1 MNGSGNKMLFHMNG
15 GGNKMLFRMNGG
27 GNKMLLSFQ
36 VSSSF
41 KMTGGISTVF
51 DMAGEKQ

>member
-1 MNGSGNKMLFHMNG
+1 MNG
-15 GGNKMLFRMNGG
+15 GGNNILI
-27 GNKMLLSFQ
+27 SFQ
-36 VSSSF
+36 VSSTF